1 MSANSRAVLAYI
13 PPIALLFLLVEPY
26 KSDRPLRLHS
36 VQSIFLF
43 VATVMLYVAVGVLGT
58 IIAIIGTRLIAAT
71 FTTLTVLTGF
81 VLWVFVPIKAYSG
94 KALDVPILSNFARR
108 FL

>member
-26 KSDRPLRLHS
+26 KSDRPLRFHS
-36 VQSIFLF
+36 VQSILLFL
-43 VATVMLYVAVGVLGT
+43 VTVMFYVTVGVLS
-58 IIAIIGTRLIAAT
+58 AIVAIVGTRLIAST
-71 FTTLTVLTGF
+71 FVMLTMFIGF
-81 VLWVFVPIKAYSG
+81 VLWAFVPYKAYSG
-94 KALDVPILSNFARR
+94 QIVEVPILSNIARR